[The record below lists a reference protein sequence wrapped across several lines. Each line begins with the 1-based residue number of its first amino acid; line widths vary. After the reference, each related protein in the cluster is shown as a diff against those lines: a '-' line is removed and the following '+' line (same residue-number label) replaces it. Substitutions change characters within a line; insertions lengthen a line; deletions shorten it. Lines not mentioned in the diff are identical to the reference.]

1 MAVNRGEVG
10 SAPRLA
16 ALLLDDV
23 DRLAEH
29 AAGRMQKLLP
39 SYAKVPRAQLVP
51 IVRTNMRNVLEA
63 IRDPAADT
71 RRAQANFHTSGET
84 RANQGISSDEMLH
97 GWRIAQDSVHE
108 HAHAHAIVD
117 EHALGADAM
126 LAFLEAML
134 RWNDAGMRASAE
146 AHRKAELR
154 ELTRLAAEQAAL
166 RRVAT
171 MVAHG
176 SSPEQI
182 FVKVAEEVG
191 QLLGVQAAAIHRYE
205 HDEDTIV
212 GSWGT
217 VREAVVVRCAIIV
230 NGRPWGALDIAT
242 AEPDAMPA
250 SAESRLNAFTELVAT
265 AIANA
270 QARADLAASRARVVA
285 AADEE
290 RRRVVRDLH
299 DGAQQRLVL
308 AVMTPKR
315 ARGALEHRG
324 PDAVPLL
331 DEALR
336 HAETATDDL
345 RELAHGILP
354 SVLAH
359 GGLLAGVRT
368 LAARMSIPVE
378 IDVTAERLSG
388 AVEAAAYF
396 TIAEALTNVL
406 KHAGAQHAAVTA
418 RVREGVLHLSVRD
431 DGVGGAD
438 PTGSG
443 IIGLSDRVAALG
455 GTLNVDSP
463 PGSGTIV
470 TASIP
475 TR

>member
-71 RRAQANFHTSGET
+71 RRAQANFHTSGRRART
-84 RANQGISSDEMLH
+84 RASRATRCSTGGGSPRTACTSTRD
-97 GWRIAQDSVHE
+97 
-108 HAHAHAIVD
+108 AIVD

-308 AVMTPKR
+308 AVMTLER

-359 GGLLAGVRT
+359 AACWPACARSQPGCRSRRDRRHRRAPVRRRRGRRLLHHRRGPDERPQT
-368 LAARMSIPVE
+368 RRRPSCRRHRAR
-378 IDVTAERLSG
+378 ERRR
-388 AVEAAAYF
+388 APP
-396 TIAEALTNVL
+396 
-406 KHAGAQHAAVTA
+406 QRA
-418 RVREGVLHLSVRD
+418 RRR
-431 DGVGGAD
+431 VGGAD
-438 PTGSG
+438 SAGSG
-443 IIGLSDRVAALG
+443 IVGLATA
-455 GTLNVDSP
+455 SP
-463 PGSGTIV
+463 PS
-470 TASIP
+470 AA
-475 TR
+475 R

>member
-1 MAVNRGEVG
+1 MAVNRADVG

-39 SYAKVPRAQLVP
+39 SYAKVPREQLIP
-51 IVRTNMRNVLEA
+51 IVRANMRNVLEA

-71 RRAQANFHTSGET
+71 RRAQANFHTSGEDAREPGHLERRDVPRVADRPGQ
-84 RANQGISSDEMLH
+84 RARARARDRRRARPGRGSHARVPGGHAALERRRDARLGGQGR
-97 GWRIAQDSVHE
+97 G
-108 HAHAHAIVD
+108 
-117 EHALGADAM
+117 
-126 LAFLEAML
+126 
-134 RWNDAGMRASAE
+134 
-146 AHRKAELR
+146 LR
-154 ELTRLAAEQAAL
+154 ELTRLAEEQAAL

-176 SSPEQI
+176 ASPEQI

-212 GSWGT
+212 GSWGK
-217 VREAVVVRCAIIV
+217 VREAVVVRCPIIV
-230 NGRPWGALDIAT
+230 SGRPWGALDVAT

-250 SAESRLNAFTELVAT
+250 NAESRLNAFTELVAT

-270 QARADLAASRARVVA
+270 QARANLAASRARAVA

-308 AVMTPKR
+308 AVMT
-315 ARGALEHRG
+315 
-324 PDAVPLL
+324 
-331 DEALR
+331 
-336 HAETATDDL
+336 
-345 RELAHGILP
+345 
-354 SVLAH
+354 
-359 GGLLAGVRT
+359 
-368 LAARMSIPVE
+368 
-378 IDVTAERLSG
+378 
-388 AVEAAAYF
+388 
-396 TIAEALTNVL
+396 
-406 KHAGAQHAAVTA
+406 
-418 RVREGVLHLSVRD
+418 
-431 DGVGGAD
+431 
-438 PTGSG
+438 
-443 IIGLSDRVAALG
+443 
-455 GTLNVDSP
+455 LNVDSP